1 MFAAAAESPAKPTA
15 EQVEFFEKR
24 VRPVLLD
31 RCIDCH
37 GEDEAESKLRLN
49 SLAEMLKGGTRG
61 PAIVRGKPE
70 KSLLIIAINHG
81 ELLQMP
87 EKEKLPTREILDL
100 TAWVKM
106 GAPWPNAKL
115 PNAKLPNAKLPTV
128 AADSGQA
135 GKREFTEEEKNFW
148 AFRRVDPGQ
157 APKVKDAGWVRS
169 PIDRYVLARLEA
181 KGLRPAPLADK
192 RTLIRRATFDLT
204 GLPTRPEEIKR
215 FLDDTSA
222 AAYENLIDRLLASPR
237 YGERW
242 GRHWLDVARYADSN
256 GMDENLAFIQA
267 FRYRDWVI
275 KALNDDL
282 PYDRFVHEQLAG
294 DLLPKQESESAAAIN
309 GRRIATGFLS
319 IGPKML
325 ADDDP
330 LKKEMD
336 IIDEQI
342 STVTKAFM
350 GLTLECARC
359 HDHKFDPL
367 TMVDYYALAGIFKST
382 KTMNNFKVVAEWHEY
397 DLNTSGA
404 QKEYEA
410 KLAELDRR
418 IGDLLT
424 AAGSEF
430 RAAQQKLAGKYL
442 AAAAEFLRLGGK
454 LDETGGKPLGES
466 VKPADLTGR
475 GVLREAETFERGN
488 VGRLTTGYGAGIGV
502 ILNVGPMPNFAEFDV
517 DIAAAGDYQLE
528 LRYAAAEA
536 RPLRLSINGRAVK
549 NNAASQVTGG
559 WNPDRQKWFVE
570 GTFSLTKGK
579 NVVRLDRPDGPYPHV
594 DKLLLVSVSGSKD
607 GTKDGKLPRTT
618 RELAGQFKL
627 NEEVLKQWIRYLPAA
642 QKAGGPLWQPLVAH
656 QKKPDAQQ
664 SASLD
669 ALAVEY
675 QKRFDASARSSAP
688 TAVLKPFRSLLDA
701 ADGPLRLPKHPER
714 FFHTEQ
720 SQQLTSL
727 RSQRQQFAAN
737 KPRGGKAMGVTEG
750 KVQNVRI
757 HLRGSTLTLG
767 REVRRQFP
775 QIIAGDQKSPVDVKQ
790 SGRLQFAH
798 WLTSPDHPLTSRVMI
813 NRIWRW
819 HFGAGLVR
827 TPDNFG
833 RLGERPTHPRLL
845 DWLARE
851 FVLRKWSMKAMHRE
865 IMRSSTY
872 RMSTAYDAKAAAADP
887 ENRLLWRFNRRRMEA
902 EEVRDALLAM
912 GGNLDLSLGGQLMKF
927 KNRAYVTGT
936 GSTLTS
942 YNNNRRSVYQP
953 VLRSA
958 VYQVFQ
964 AFDFADP
971 SVLNGRRATT
981 TVTPQALFM
990 MNSDLMSDNAGR
1002 MADALL
1008 ARDELSDADRIALA
1022 YERGL
1027 GRPPSAAETARMIAF
1042 VEQIAKALR
1051 SKDISANQARQKAWR
1066 SLCRVVMASNEFIYI
1081 E

>member
-1 MFAAAAESPAKPTA
+1 MLVIFAGVISIFLARPTLVAAAEAPAKPTA

-24 VRPVLLD
+24 VRPILID
-31 RCIDCH
+31 RCFDCH
-37 GEDEAESKLRLN
+37 GEDEAESKLRLD
-49 SLAEMLKGGTRG
+49 SLAGMLKGGTRG
-61 PAIVRGKPE
+61 PAIVRGKPK

-87 EKEKLPTREILDL
+87 EKEKLPTREIMDL

-106 GAPWPNAKL
+106 GAPWPNAIL
-115 PNAKLPNAKLPTV
+115 PAVT
-128 AADSGQA
+128 ADSGKV
-135 GKREFTEEEKNFW
+135 GKRVFTEKEKNFW
-148 AFRRVDPGQ
+148 AFRKVDPGQ
-157 APKVKDAGWVRS
+157 PPQVKDAGWLRS

-181 KGLRPAPLADK
+181 KGLRPAPAADK
-192 RTLIRRATFDLT
+192 RTLIRRTTFDLT
-204 GLPTRPEEIKR
+204 GLPPTPEEIKR

-275 KALNDDL
+275 KSFNNDL

-294 DLLPKQESESAAAIN
+294 DLLPKQPGESAAAVN

-330 LKKEMD
+330 VKKEMD

-342 STVTKAFM
+342 TTVTKAFM

-397 DLNTSGA
+397 DLNTPGA
-404 QKEYEA
+404 QKEHQQ

-418 IGDLLT
+418 IGELST
-424 AAGSEF
+424 VAGSN
-430 RAAQQKLAGKYL
+430 
-442 AAAAEFLRLGGK
+442 
-454 LDETGGKPLGES
+454 D
-466 VKPADLTGR
+466 
-475 GVLREAETFERGN
+475 
-488 VGRLTTGYGAGIGV
+488 
-502 ILNVGPMPNFAEFDV
+502 
-517 DIAAAGDYQLE
+517 
-528 LRYAAAEA
+528 
-536 RPLRLSINGRAVK
+536 
-549 NNAASQVTGG
+549 
-559 WNPDRQKWFVE
+559 
-570 GTFSLTKGK
+570 
-579 NVVRLDRPDGPYPHV
+579 
-594 DKLLLVSVSGSKD
+594 
-607 GTKDGKLPRTT
+607 
-618 RELAGQFKL
+618 
-627 NEEVLKQWIRYLPAA
+627 
-642 QKAGGPLWQPLVAH
+642 
-656 QKKPDAQQ
+656 
-664 SASLD
+664 
-669 ALAVEY
+669 
-675 QKRFDASARSSAP
+675 
-688 TAVLKPFRSLLDA
+688 
-701 ADGPLRLPKHPER
+701 
-714 FFHTEQ
+714 
-720 SQQLTSL
+720 SQQLADL
-727 RSQRQQFAAN
+727 RSKRQQLTAN
-737 KPRGGKAMGVTEG
+737 KPQGAKAMGVTEG

-767 REVRRQFP
+767 REVPRQFP
-775 QIIAGDQKSPVDVKQ
+775 QIIAGDQKAPVDAKQ
-790 SGRLQFAH
+790 SGRLQFAR
-798 WLTSPDHPLTSRVMI
+798 WLTSADHPLTSRVMV

-819 HFGAGLVR
+819 HFAAGLVR

-833 RLGERPTHPRLL
+833 RLGQRPTHPRLL

-851 FVLRKWSMKAMHRE
+851 FVAHKWSIKQMHRE

-872 RMSTAYDAKAAAADP
+872 RMSTSYDAKAVAVDP

-902 EEVRDALLAM
+902 EEVRDAILAM
-912 GGNLDLSLGGQLMKF
+912 GDHLDLTLGGQLMKF
-927 KNRAYVTGT
+927 KNRAYVTGVA
-936 GSTLTS
+936 GVGATLNI

-990 MNSDLMSDNAGR
+990 MNSDLMSDNAAR
-1002 MADALL
+1002 MAEGLL
-1008 ARDELSDADRIALA
+1008 ARGGVNDNVSDTVRIALV
-1022 YERGL
+1022 YEKAL
-1027 GRPPSAAETARMIAF
+1027 GRPPSAAESARMIAF
-1042 VEQIAKALR
+1042 VQQIAKTLQSQNVPA
-1051 SKDISANQARQKAWR
+1051 DQARQKAWR
-1066 SLCRVVMASNEFIYI
+1066 SLCRVVLSSNEFIYI